1 VLYFKIEEEKLQ
13 EKFKNQFTQ
22 TLIECQP
29 QLSKK
34 DFIEMLKERIAQD
47 SEMTR
52 EENTT
57 TIAEENSTT
66 IAEENATIIA
76 EENATTT
83 AEENATTIAEENAAI
98 ARENA
103 MSSMQDA

>member
-1 VLYFKIEEEKLQ
+1 VLYFKIAEEEPQ

-29 QLSKK
+29 QLSKE

-57 TIAEENSTT
+57 TIAEEN
-66 IAEENATIIA
+66 ATII
-76 EENATTT
+76 E
-83 AEENATTIAEENAAI
+83 EENATTIAKENATLSLQ
-98 ARENA
+98 NV
-103 MSSMQDA
+103 